1 MMKFYS
7 SLALIKFSWDQV
19 ATGFWSRYPNPYSS
33 HVLTEDTIQ
42 QGTSGGRLLTKR
54 LLTKTNHLP
63 RWGERFVPGPRS
75 VVVVEE
81 SIIDPINKTM
91 TTYTRNIGYTS
102 IMSIEEKCT
111 YRSSPENGDWT
122 EMKREACI
130 NSSVYG
136 FSYALQKFG
145 LERFKSNAAKSLK
158 GFNIVLNRLYPASH
172 DNSVHQTTNKEK
184 LKNTAEAAKKLA
196 ASVVA
201 TN

>member
-1 MMKFYS
+1 
-7 SLALIKFSWDQV
+7 
-19 ATGFWSRYPNPYSS
+19 
-33 HVLTEDTIQ
+33 
-42 QGTSGGRLLTKR
+42 
-54 LLTKTNHLP
+54 
-63 RWGERFVPGPRS
+63 
-75 VVVVEE
+75 
-81 SIIDPINKTM
+81 
-91 TTYTRNIGYTS
+91 
-102 IMSIEEKCT
+102 
-111 YRSSPENGDWT
+111 
-122 EMKREACI
+122 MKREACI

-158 GFNIVLNRLYPASH
+158 GFNIVLNRLYPATH